1 MKIKIG
7 QDAPQDG
14 INQSESSFICSI
26 QVDTNIDTHTLKHI
40 GHESNS
46 PKKGN
51 LINISSDHSSK
62 VKMSSFDIL
71 SVLNI

>member
-7 QDAPQDG
+7 QDTAQAG
-14 INQSESSFICSI
+14 KNHKEISFILTI
-26 QVDTNIDTHTLKHI
+26 QVDTKIDVQKLKQS
-40 GHESNS
+40 GQESNS

-51 LINISSDHSSK
+51 LNNMSSDHSSK

-71 SVLNI
+71 SALNI